1 VAGDEKGAETS
12 ITAAL
17 IVRQWATL
25 GGKTFFTAA
34 ILNYLQQRR
43 RRQARMHPI
52 NAGRAERRFEQIAAD

>member
-1 VAGDEKGAETS
+1 VKWHLIVAGDEKGAETS

-25 GGKTFFTAA
+25 AGKTFFTAA

-43 RRQARMHPI
+43 RRRQARMHPI
-52 NAGRAERRFEQIAAD
+52 NDRAEI